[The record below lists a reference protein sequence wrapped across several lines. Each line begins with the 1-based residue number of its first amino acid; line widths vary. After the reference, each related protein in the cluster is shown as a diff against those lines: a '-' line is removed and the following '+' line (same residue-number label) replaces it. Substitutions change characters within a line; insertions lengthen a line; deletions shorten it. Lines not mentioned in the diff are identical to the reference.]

1 MDMTRSIQEATA
13 LRDVAYVIRFGHFPG
28 DAFALSRRVSGAP
41 SPPPLPPFRVPSG
54 GVSGGEDEGLQDP
67 SEGRTS
73 PSPSSLASG
82 TNNPFGDEEDEG
94 EDPPKSLQ
102 LDLNPFGDDEDEE
115 KDEEEGGGGLRDDPP
130 VTSASSCTTTSPR
143 SPLSSGVATGRSSPT
158 TSQTSPTTGPSSPS
172 TRLFFPASKSASPQP
187 SASLPSP
194 EPLEV
199 GDVTRGRTEEVIS
212 VAFNVTRL
220 DLKRLIEDAGRNQD
234 PPRVEILLEEIRT
247 EGLKVEP
254 LTGTNTPPLLFFRAV
269 VSGMERFTCFSST
282 SATNTTRQSLSLTV
296 NNMYRETLV
305 MEVWTAR
312 EPSVPE
318 PQSGP
323 VLDILGRLITGSIR
337 AKKEKEAN
345 RRPAAPKGEAE
356 AAPARAVADECD
368 HADDTPVINT
378 SLWEER
384 KARAEGRPKA
394 RSPKDDTNDHD
405 KHEDDDAHEQ
415 QANGDE
421 TRAWNGAPPPEQG
434 VLDTTSIGSDHS
446 ADQLRTSTPAAA
458 AAGRSS
464 SLQDLELSNVA
475 DDDLSFASEKK
486 KPKARG
492 LRSMGASLRSSLR
505 RGLNHNHNLQAAE
518 GAASPTLAKRAP
530 DSNSIRS
537 DASDAAAPFDEDDE
551 ARAAHSQTLGGEAKG
566 KSKSKLQRSLSSLSI
581 ASITKRSMSMRLASS
596 KATEVFRRIGSMKE
610 RGYKKGSYSLQEA
623 ACASKLSL
631 QGLDD
636 DVAQQSYTTDH
647 NPFGEDDRDDGVDG
661 ERAQSPEA
669 EAERESPRLERALA
683 ASSITV
689 PRSIFNKWKDQRTLR
704 AFRNLRDRSS
714 SKKAQEEDAEGWSSQ
729 NGRASPVA
737 DNPDGIREYLAS
749 IGKAHLKAD
758 LLGHVKIPIK
768 DVVGTWTTESWFP
781 MTLIRPC
788 GESPRPKKGK
798 HTKGGVG
805 VSADATGAAREGG
818 ARCLC
823 KLHVRVALPTPPS
836 AEPSKTAYD
845 TYSITYRK
853 LVDMQVETMKDLT
866 QYKGEVGAVGD
877 VVLQQLTFFSRIEE
891 WHRTLITWLVL
902 TRVKPLDPGLL
913 LPLLKGVR
921 DNLVARRYVTT
932 QRREICTTLSSWVR
946 HVLTKEFEMLHTSFP
961 STSLL
966 VELPRLENYLRC
978 FHTVEYCYELRKPF
992 EHELSTQ
999 GLPACVTDLLLAALS
1014 KHVDTWID
1022 ALYKEELKSAPSAS
1036 ESREVV
1042 LEVPTEWQV
1051 WQESFRRAGLLT
1063 NPILNFLAIS
1073 MHTYQ
1078 PILMIEMGVDYLYL
1092 VMPKLLTAAQMLVKP
1107 LLDFDVDEGIQ
1118 LLQKEEVLPPAL
1130 KSAWMLCDNLS
1141 EINKLTVKSDLPQHL
1156 IPQEY
1161 RHSFSSGLTHW
1172 LALSKHLA
1180 FGELEREVDQDEFV
1194 ALEDSE
1200 GFSQSA
1206 VGMVDLLRALMK
1218 RLSSVSWPGGVGP
1231 SVETMDTI
1239 AGHLLELVLQYKARV
1254 TEAYTR
1260 RGGCTDKISVE
1271 VCVVVRNVEH
1281 VCDETRKHLLQLS
1294 SMCVDSEGHQ
1304 KSLDLTERSKQLQS
1318 YIDDSAE
1325 ELLKTCLPH
1334 LEQILEKGVTKGGPE
1349 SVQKGLE
1356 EALHPVEDRLYFA
1369 EPLLHELWVR
1379 LFRHAIL
1386 LKEVYVKSGWRERL
1400 RRLREVLTK
1409 AHTFLT
1415 DHQGVGFHLTQA
1427 ATTDYETLQEDLKI
1441 LGATSEELVA
1451 LYYYERLRQQER
1463 ESSSATAP
1471 SIVVNLAF
1479 TEAGLRVHVIQAPG
1493 QHRGV
1498 LVKARV
1504 EPKYWFARSEPQK
1517 THLVKEDPAVFD
1529 QVLEFPEVLEDVPD
1543 AEQGGV
1549 LTLQLRTPKMLGNSV
1564 VHSEAIVPL
1573 RSVPRVSREALSGTH
1588 HVRITLTR
1596 PWKLSSYRPLEALRT
1611 RALDKVAV
1619 ASLKD
1624 LAERWEPGDRSSQIQ
1639 ETQKIRATFARA
1651 GSMKSPSSASGKGA
1665 RRPHGGS
1672 MRLGSVK

>member
-1 MDMTRSIQEATA
+1 
-13 LRDVAYVIRFGHFPG
+13 
-28 DAFALSRRVSGAP
+28 
-41 SPPPLPPFRVPSG
+41 
-54 GVSGGEDEGLQDP
+54 
-67 SEGRTS
+67 
-73 PSPSSLASG
+73 
-82 TNNPFGDEEDEG
+82 
-94 EDPPKSLQ
+94 
-102 LDLNPFGDDEDEE
+102 
-115 KDEEEGGGGLRDDPP
+115 
-130 VTSASSCTTTSPR
+130 
-143 SPLSSGVATGRSSPT
+143 
-158 TSQTSPTTGPSSPS
+158 
-172 TRLFFPASKSASPQP
+172 
-187 SASLPSP
+187 
-194 EPLEV
+194 
-199 GDVTRGRTEEVIS
+199 
-212 VAFNVTRL
+212 
-220 DLKRLIEDAGRNQD
+220 
-234 PPRVEILLEEIRT
+234 
-247 EGLKVEP
+247 
-254 LTGTNTPPLLFFRAV
+254 
-269 VSGMERFTCFSST
+269 
-282 SATNTTRQSLSLTV
+282 
-296 NNMYRETLV
+296 
-305 MEVWTAR
+305 
-312 EPSVPE
+312 
-318 PQSGP
+318 
-323 VLDILGRLITGSIR
+323 
-337 AKKEKEAN
+337 
-345 RRPAAPKGEAE
+345 
-356 AAPARAVADECD
+356 
-368 HADDTPVINT
+368 
-378 SLWEER
+378 
-384 KARAEGRPKA
+384 
-394 RSPKDDTNDHD
+394 
-405 KHEDDDAHEQ
+405 
-415 QANGDE
+415 
-421 TRAWNGAPPPEQG
+421 
-434 VLDTTSIGSDHS
+434 
-446 ADQLRTSTPAAA
+446 
-458 AAGRSS
+458 
-464 SLQDLELSNVA
+464 
-475 DDDLSFASEKK
+475 
-486 KPKARG
+486 
-492 LRSMGASLRSSLR
+492 
-505 RGLNHNHNLQAAE
+505 
-518 GAASPTLAKRAP
+518 
-530 DSNSIRS
+530 
-537 DASDAAAPFDEDDE
+537 
-551 ARAAHSQTLGGEAKG
+551 
-566 KSKSKLQRSLSSLSI
+566 
-581 ASITKRSMSMRLASS
+581 MSMRLASS

-647 NPFGEDDRDDGVDG
+647 NPFGEGDRDDGVDG

-768 DVVGTWTTESWFP
+768 VKWS
-781 MTLIRPC
+781 LRQ
-788 GESPRPKKGK
+788 KGRQS

-805 VSADATGAAREGG
+805 VSSIDLQRARAEGREGF
-818 ARCLC
+818 RLVFLC
-823 KLHVRVALPTPPS
+823 KSSHIRCGTSFTRRGGLRVEVDVRPPAADLLLKDRGVA
-836 AEPSKTAYD
+836 
-845 TYSITYRK
+845 
-853 LVDMQVETMKDLT
+853 QDL
-866 QYKGEVGAVGD
+866 A
-877 VVLQQLTFFSRIEE
+877 SRG
-891 WHRTLITWLVL
+891 LVL

-1415 DHQGVGFHLTQA
+1415 DHQGVGFPSDAGRYYRLRDATRGPQDPGSDVGRELWPLLLRTTQA
-1427 ATTDYETLQEDLKI
+1427 A
-1441 LGATSEELVA
+1441 GAGVVQRHRSLDS
-1451 LYYYERLRQQER
+1451 RQSCLHR
-1463 ESSSATAP
+1463 GGPARARDPSPRTAP
-1471 SIVVNLAF
+1471 RGS
-1479 TEAGLRVHVIQAPG
+1479 G
-1493 QHRGV
+1493 QGPSGTQV
-1498 LVKARV
+1498 LVR
-1504 EPKYWFARSEPQK
+1504 
-1517 THLVKEDPAVFD
+1517 
-1529 QVLEFPEVLEDVPD
+1529 
-1543 AEQGGV
+1543 
-1549 LTLQLRTPKMLGNSV
+1549 
-1564 VHSEAIVPL
+1564 
-1573 RSVPRVSREALSGTH
+1573 
-1588 HVRITLTR
+1588 
-1596 PWKLSSYRPLEALRT
+1596 
-1611 RALDKVAV
+1611 
-1619 ASLKD
+1619 
-1624 LAERWEPGDRSSQIQ
+1624 Q
-1639 ETQKIRATFARA
+1639 E
-1651 GSMKSPSSASGKGA
+1651 
-1665 RRPHGGS
+1665 
-1672 MRLGSVK
+1672 

>member
-1 MDMTRSIQEATA
+1 
-13 LRDVAYVIRFGHFPG
+13 
-28 DAFALSRRVSGAP
+28 
-41 SPPPLPPFRVPSG
+41 
-54 GVSGGEDEGLQDP
+54 
-67 SEGRTS
+67 
-73 PSPSSLASG
+73 
-82 TNNPFGDEEDEG
+82 
-94 EDPPKSLQ
+94 
-102 LDLNPFGDDEDEE
+102 
-115 KDEEEGGGGLRDDPP
+115 
-130 VTSASSCTTTSPR
+130 
-143 SPLSSGVATGRSSPT
+143 
-158 TSQTSPTTGPSSPS
+158 
-172 TRLFFPASKSASPQP
+172 
-187 SASLPSP
+187 
-194 EPLEV
+194 
-199 GDVTRGRTEEVIS
+199 
-212 VAFNVTRL
+212 
-220 DLKRLIEDAGRNQD
+220 
-234 PPRVEILLEEIRT
+234 
-247 EGLKVEP
+247 
-254 LTGTNTPPLLFFRAV
+254 
-269 VSGMERFTCFSST
+269 
-282 SATNTTRQSLSLTV
+282 
-296 NNMYRETLV
+296 
-305 MEVWTAR
+305 
-312 EPSVPE
+312 
-318 PQSGP
+318 
-323 VLDILGRLITGSIR
+323 
-337 AKKEKEAN
+337 
-345 RRPAAPKGEAE
+345 
-356 AAPARAVADECD
+356 
-368 HADDTPVINT
+368 
-378 SLWEER
+378 
-384 KARAEGRPKA
+384 
-394 RSPKDDTNDHD
+394 
-405 KHEDDDAHEQ
+405 
-415 QANGDE
+415 
-421 TRAWNGAPPPEQG
+421 
-434 VLDTTSIGSDHS
+434 
-446 ADQLRTSTPAAA
+446 
-458 AAGRSS
+458 
-464 SLQDLELSNVA
+464 
-475 DDDLSFASEKK
+475 
-486 KPKARG
+486 
-492 LRSMGASLRSSLR
+492 
-505 RGLNHNHNLQAAE
+505 
-518 GAASPTLAKRAP
+518 
-530 DSNSIRS
+530 
-537 DASDAAAPFDEDDE
+537 
-551 ARAAHSQTLGGEAKG
+551 
-566 KSKSKLQRSLSSLSI
+566 
-581 ASITKRSMSMRLASS
+581 MSMRLASS

-647 NPFGEDDRDDGVDG
+647 NPFGEGDRDDGVDG

-683 ASSITV
+683 ASSIT
-689 PRSIFNKWKDQRTLR
+689 
-704 AFRNLRDRSS
+704 
-714 SKKAQEEDAEGWSSQ
+714 

-768 DVVGTWTTESWFP
+768 VKWSLRSSPFHLTVHALTATFLLSSHPLPVVPLIPSPSPLLPSSPPRDVVGFPHWTTESWFP
-781 MTLIRPC
+781 SDL
-788 GESPRPKKGK
+788 PRPFHLYHCLIATHSPPLPLSPLSPSPG
-798 HTKGGVG
+798 TCTSFTRRGGLRVEVDVRPPAADLLLKDRG
-805 VSADATGAAREGG
+805 VA
-818 ARCLC
+818 
-823 KLHVRVALPTPPS
+823 
-836 AEPSKTAYD
+836 
-845 TYSITYRK
+845 
-853 LVDMQVETMKDLT
+853 QDL
-866 QYKGEVGAVGD
+866 A
-877 VVLQQLTFFSRIEE
+877 SRG
-891 WHRTLITWLVL
+891 LVL

-1415 DHQGVGFHLTQA
+1415 DHQGVGFPSDAGRYYRLRDATRGPQDPGSDVGRELWPLLLRTTQA
-1427 ATTDYETLQEDLKI
+1427 A
-1441 LGATSEELVA
+1441 GAGVVQRHRSLDS
-1451 LYYYERLRQQER
+1451 RQCESW
-1463 ESSSATAP
+1463 EAFISSTYPLPSSSSTYSSTLLPLPSLHLHP
-1471 SIVVNLAF
+1471 SIQSTSTYPSYPPLPPLHSSYPLSILSTSPSSPLLLSLSILSTSPSFHSSIHSTSSTSHPLHSSYPLSILSTSPSSPSTFIHIHFPFLHLSTPPLPFSPIHLSSFPPFPSPPPLPPLPSYPSTSPSSPPPSSPPLLPLHLPSTSPLSPPLHPQNPPPLPPFSPPLLSTPIHLPAHLTIPPSLSPQLAF

-1517 THLVKEDPAVFD
+1517 THLVKEDPACSTS
-1529 QVLEFPEVLEDVPD
+1529 PEVLEDVPD

-1596 PWKLSSYRPLEALRT
+1596 PWNSA
-1611 RALDKVAV
+1611 VAV

>member
-1 MDMTRSIQEATA
+1 MDMTRSIQEAAA
-13 LRDVAYVIRFGHFPG
+13 LRDVAYVVRFGHFPG
-28 DAFALSRRVSGAP
+28 DAFALSRRLSGAS
-41 SPPPLPPFRVPSG
+41 SPPPLPPFCAPSG

-82 TNNPFGDEEDEG
+82 TNNPFGDEEDEV
-94 EDPPKSLQ
+94 EEPSKSLK
-102 LDLNPFGDDEDEE
+102 LDLNPFGGEEDEE
-115 KDEEEGGGGLRDDPP
+115 DDEERGGLRDDLPA
-130 VTSASSCTTTSPR
+130 TSASSCTTTSPR

-158 TSQTSPTTGPSSPS
+158 TSQASPTTGPSSP
-172 TRLFFPASKSASPQP
+172 TARLFFPASKSASPP
-187 SASLPSP
+187 PLTSPLPL
-194 EPLEV
+194 EPLQV
-199 GDVTRGRTEEVIS
+199 DDVTRSRTEEVIS

-220 DLKRLIEDAGRNQD
+220 DLKRLIEDAGKNQE

-247 EGLKVEP
+247 EGLKVAP
-254 LTGTNTPPLLFFRAV
+254 LTGTSTPPLLFFRAV
-269 VSGMERFTCFSST
+269 VSGRERYTCFSST
-282 SATNTTRQSLSLTV
+282 SATNTTRQSLTLTV
-296 NNMYRETLV
+296 NNMYREALV

-323 VLDILGRLITGSIR
+323 VLDILGRLITGTRR
-337 AKKEKEAN
+337 AKKERETN
-345 RRPAAPKGEAE
+345 RRPAGQAPRAEAE
-356 AAPARAVADECD
+356 ADDCD

-384 KARAEGRPKA
+384 KARGEVRLKA
-394 RSPKDDTNDHD
+394 RSPKDDSNDHD
-405 KHEDDDAHEQ
+405 QHEDDHDHHQEP

-421 TRAWNGAPPPEQG
+421 ARAWNGAAPAEQG

-446 ADQLRTSTPAAA
+446 ADQLRTSTPT
-458 AAGRSS
+458 AAGRAS
-464 SLQDLELSNVA
+464 SLQNLELSNVA
-475 DDDLSFASEKK
+475 HDDFFATEKK

-492 LRSMGASLRSSLR
+492 LRSMGASLRSSFR
-505 RGLNHNHNLQAAE
+505 KGLNHNNNLQAAE
-518 GAASPTLAKRAP
+518 GAASPALAKRAP
-530 DSNSIRS
+530 DANSIRS
-537 DASDAAAPFDEDDE
+537 ETSDAAAPFDEDDE
-551 ARAAHSQTLGGEAKG
+551 GRARHNLTLGGETKG
-566 KSKSKLQRSLSSLSI
+566 KGKSKLQRSLSTLSI

-610 RGYKKGSYSLQEA
+610 RGYKKGSYSLEEA
-623 ACASKLSL
+623 ASSSKLSL

-636 DVAQQSYTTDH
+636 DVSQKSYTAEH
-647 NPFGEDDRDDGVDG
+647 NPFEEDDHDDSKDAD
-661 ERAQSPEA
+661 RAQSPEV
-669 EAERESPRLERALA
+669 EAEGESPRLERVLA
-683 ASSITV
+683 ASAITV
-689 PRSIFNKWKDQRTLR
+689 PRSIFNRWKDQRTLR
-704 AFRNLRDRSS
+704 AFRNLRERSS
-714 SKKAQEEDAEGWSSQ
+714 SKKPLEEDFEGWSSQ

-781 MTLIRPC
+781 MTLIRPS
-788 GESPRPKKGK
+788 GESPKPKKGK
-798 HTKGGVG
+798 HTKGGVL
-805 VSADATGAAREGG
+805 ADAMGTAKEGG

-823 KLHVRVALPTPPS
+823 KLHVRVALPSPPS
-836 AEPSKTAYD
+836 TELSKTAYD

-853 LVDMQVETMKDLT
+853 LVDMQVENMQDFT
-866 QYKGEVGAVGD
+866 QYKGEVGTTGD
-877 VVLQQLTFFSRIEE
+877 VILQQLTFFSRIEE
-891 WHRTLITWLVL
+891 WHRTLVMWLVL

-921 DNLVARRYVTT
+921 DNLVARNYVTT

-946 HVLTKEFEMLHTSFP
+946 HVLAKEFEMLHTSFP

-978 FHTVEYCYELRKPF
+978 FRTVENCYELRKPF

-1022 ALYKEELKSAPSAS
+1022 ALYKEELKSPPSAPD
-1036 ESREVV
+1036 SREVV
-1042 LEVPTEWQV
+1042 VEVPTEWQV
-1051 WQESFRRAGLLT
+1051 WQESLRRAGLLT
-1063 NPILNFLAIS
+1063 NPILSFLAIS
-1073 MHTYQ
+1073 LHTYQ

-1092 VMPKLLTAAQMLVKP
+1092 VMPKLLMAAQMLVKP
-1107 LLDFDVDEGIQ
+1107 LLAFDVDEGLPPQ
-1118 LLQKEEVLPPAL
+1118 QKEDVLPGAL
-1130 KSAWMLCDNLS
+1130 KAAWMLCDNLS

-1180 FGELEREVDQDEFV
+1180 FGELDREVALDEFV
-1194 ALEDSE
+1194 ALEDME
-1200 GFSQSA
+1200 GFSHSA

-1239 AGHLLELVLQYKARV
+1239 AGHLLELVLQYKAKV
-1254 TEAYTR
+1254 TDAYNM

-1294 SMCVDSEGHQ
+1294 SMCVDPEGRQ
-1304 KSLDLTERSKQLQS
+1304 KSLDLSERSKQLQS

-1334 LEQILEKGVTKGGPE
+1334 LEQILEKGVTRGGPE

-1356 EALHPVEDRLYFA
+1356 EALFPVEDRLYFA

-1379 LFRHAIL
+1379 LFRHAML
-1386 LKEVYVKSGWRERL
+1386 LKELYVKSGWRERL
-1400 RRLREVLTK
+1400 RKLREVLTK

-1415 DHQGVGFHLTQA
+1415 DQQGVGFHLTQA

-1451 LYYYERLRQQER
+1451 LYYHERLRQQER

-1471 SIVVNLAF
+1471 FIVVNLAF
-1479 TEAGLRVHVIQAPG
+1479 VDTGLRVHVIQAPG

-1504 EPKYWFARSEPQK
+1504 EPKYWFAKSEPQK
-1517 THLVKEDPAVFD
+1517 TILVKEDPAVFD
-1529 QVLEFPEVLEDVPD
+1529 QVLEFPEILEDVPD

-1549 LTLQLRTPKMLGNSV
+1549 LTLQLRTPKILGNSV

-1573 RSVPRVSREALSGTH
+1573 KNIPRMSTEALSGTRH
-1588 HVRITLTR
+1588 IRLTLTR

-1651 GSMKSPSSASGKGA
+1651 GSMKSPSASAGKGA
-1665 RRPHGGS
+1665 RRHHGGS

>member
-1 MDMTRSIQEATA
+1 MDMARSIQEATA
-13 LRDVAYVIRFGHFPG
+13 LRDVAYVVRFGHFPG
-28 DAFALSRRVSGAP
+28 DAFALSRRPSGGS

-54 GVSGGEDEGLQDP
+54 GVSGGEEEGLQEP
-67 SEGRTS
+67 SEGRAS
-73 PSPSSLASG
+73 PAPSSLASG
-82 TNNPFGDEEDEG
+82 TNNPFGDEEDEV
-94 EDPPKSLQ
+94 EEPSRSLR
-102 LDLNPFGDDEDEE
+102 LDLNPFGGEDDEEDEDER
-115 KDEEEGGGGLRDDPP
+115 GGGLRDDLP
-130 VTSASSCTTTSPR
+130 VTSASSGTTTSPR
-143 SPLSSGVATGRSSPT
+143 SPLSSGAATGRSSPT
-158 TSQTSPTTGPSSPS
+158 TSRASLTTGPSSPS
-172 TRLFFPASKSASPQP
+172 ARLFFPAGKSTSPAPLASP
-187 SASLPSP
+187 LPL

-199 GDVTRGRTEEVIS
+199 DDVTRSRTEEVIS
-212 VAFNVTRL
+212 AAFNVTRL
-220 DLKRLIEDAGRNQD
+220 DLKRLIEDAGKNQE
-234 PPRVEILLEEIRT
+234 PPRVEILLEGIRT
-247 EGLKVEP
+247 EGLKVAP
-254 LTGTNTPPLLFFRAV
+254 LTGTSTPPLLFFRAV
-269 VSGMERFTCFSST
+269 VSGRERFTCFSST
-282 SATNTTRQSLSLTV
+282 SATNTTRQTLTLTV

-312 EPSVPE
+312 EPPVPE

-323 VLDILGRLITGSIR
+323 VLDILGRLITGSRR
-337 AKKEKEAN
+337 AKKEREAN
-345 RRPAAPKGEAE
+345 RKPSGQAPKAEAE
-356 AAPARAVADECD
+356 AAPADECD

-384 KARAEGRPKA
+384 KARGESRPRA
-394 RSPKDDTNDHD
+394 RSPKDDSNDHD
-405 KHEDDDAHEQ
+405 KHEDDHDHHQEP

-421 TRAWNGAPPPEQG
+421 ARAWNGAAPAEQG

-446 ADQLRTSTPAAA
+446 GDQLRTSTPA

-475 DDDLSFASEKK
+475 DDDLSCAPERK

-492 LRSMGASLRSSLR
+492 LRSMGASLRSSFR
-505 RGLNHNHNLQAAE
+505 KGLNHNHNLQAAE

-530 DSNSIRS
+530 DANSIRS
-537 DASDAAAPFDEDDE
+537 ETSDAAAPFDEDDE
-551 ARAAHSQTLGGEAKG
+551 GRARHSQTLGGEAKAKG
-566 KSKSKLQRSLSSLSI
+566 KNKLQRSLSTLSI

-610 RGYKKGSYSLQEA
+610 RGYKKGSYSLEEA
-623 ACASKLSL
+623 ACSSKLSL
-631 QGLDD
+631 QGLGD
-636 DVAQQSYTTDH
+636 DVSQKSYTADH
-647 NPFGEDDRDDGVDG
+647 TPFDEDDRDDSKGDDG
-661 ERAQSPEA
+661 AQSPEV
-669 EAERESPRLERALA
+669 EAEQESPRLERTLA
-683 ASSITV
+683 TSSITV
-689 PRSIFNKWKDQRTLR
+689 PRSIFNRWKDQRTLR
-704 AFRNLRDRSS
+704 AFRNLRDRGS
-714 SKKAQEEDAEGWSSQ
+714 SKKPLEEDVEGWSSQ

-781 MTLIRPC
+781 MTLIRPS
-788 GESPRPKKGK
+788 GESPKQKKGK
-798 HTKGGVG
+798 HTKGGVL
-805 VSADATGAAREGG
+805 ADATATAKEGG

-823 KLHVRVALPTPPS
+823 RLHVRVALPPPPS
-836 AEPSKTAYD
+836 TELSKTAYD

-853 LVDMQVETMKDLT
+853 LVNMQVENMKDLT

-891 WHRTLITWLVL
+891 WHRTLVTWLVL

-913 LPLLKGVR
+913 LPLLRGVK
-921 DNLVARRYVTT
+921 DNLVARNYVTT

-966 VELPRLENYLRC
+966 VELPRLESYLRC
-978 FHTVEYCYELRKPF
+978 FRTVENCYELRKPF

-999 GLPACVTDLLLAALS
+999 GLPTCVTDLLLAALS

-1022 ALYKEELKSAPSAS
+1022 ALYKEELKSPPSAADT
-1036 ESREVV
+1036 REVV
-1042 LEVPTEWQV
+1042 IEVPTEWQV

-1063 NPILNFLAIS
+1063 NPILSFLAIS
-1073 MHTYQ
+1073 LHTYQ

-1107 LLDFDVDEGIQ
+1107 LLNFDVDQG
-1118 LLQKEEVLPPAL
+1118 LPLQKEEVLPGAL
-1130 KSAWMLCDNLS
+1130 KAAWMLCDNLS
-1141 EINKLTVKSDLPQHL
+1141 EINKLTIKSDLPQHL

-1180 FGELEREVDQDEFV
+1180 IGELDREVALDEFV
-1194 ALEDSE
+1194 ALEDME

-1206 VGMVDLLRALMK
+1206 VGVGDLLRALMK

-1231 SVETMDTI
+1231 SVETMDII
-1239 AGHLLELVLQYKARV
+1239 AGHLLELVLQYKAKV
-1254 TEAYTR
+1254 TDAYNM
-1260 RGGCTDKISVE
+1260 RGGCTNKISVE

-1294 SMCVDSEGHQ
+1294 SMCVDPEGRQ

-1334 LEQILEKGVTKGGPE
+1334 LEQILEKSVTRGGPE
-1349 SVQKGLE
+1349 IVQKGLE
-1356 EALHPVEDRLYFA
+1356 EALFPVEDRLYFA

-1379 LFRHAIL
+1379 LFRHAML

-1451 LYYYERLRQQER
+1451 LYYHERLRQQER

-1471 SIVVNLAF
+1471 FIVVNLAF
-1479 TEAGLRVHVIQAPG
+1479 LHTGLRVHVIQAPG

-1498 LVKARV
+1498 LVKARL
-1504 EPKYWFARSEPQK
+1504 EPKYWFAKSEPQK

-1549 LTLQLRTPKMLGNSV
+1549 LTLQLRTPKILGNSV

-1573 RSVPRVSREALSGTH
+1573 RSVPRVSTEALSATKH
-1588 HVRITLTR
+1588 IRLTLTR

-1651 GSMKSPSSASGKGA
+1651 GSMKSPSAAAGKGA
-1665 RRPHGGS
+1665 RRHHGGS